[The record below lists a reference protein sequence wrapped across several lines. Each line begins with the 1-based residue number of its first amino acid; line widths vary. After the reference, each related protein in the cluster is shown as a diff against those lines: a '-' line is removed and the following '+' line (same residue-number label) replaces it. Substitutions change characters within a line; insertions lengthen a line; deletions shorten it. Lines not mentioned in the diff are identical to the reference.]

1 MYLTQ
6 DFLVD
11 ELCFQVNV
19 FYVHGPDASRRD
31 VDETVRTFVV
41 RFAAAHGRS
50 MPAHKSLM
58 LSFNPLRL
66 CFPFQVVADKP
77 FLAKYTKGVKLLA
90 AWDDLAA
97 TISTVPDF
105 AYEGVTGRGCR
116 VKYREMIAAH
126 RQEIKNGEFTSGV
139 REGMDD
145 ATHKALNTCMQQEDE
160 AEENAAKSKRTL
172 QNRRAK

>member
-1 MYLTQ
+1 M
-6 DFLVD
+6 FW
-11 ELCFQVNV
+11 
-19 FYVHGPDASRRD
+19 VHGPDASRRD
-31 VDETVRTFVV
+31 VDEMVRTFVV
-41 RFAAAHGRS
+41 RFATAHGRS

-66 CFPFQVVADKP
+66 CFPFPVVADKP
-77 FLAKYTKGVKLLA
+77 ILAKCTKGVKLLA
-90 AWDDLAA
+90 ARDELAA

-105 AYEGVTGRGCR
+105 AHAEGVTGRGCR
-116 VKYREMIAAH
+116 VKYKEIMAAH
-126 RQEIKNGEFTSGV
+126 RQEVNYGEFTSGV